1 MQSLRARN
9 GHMRTFF
16 KYMFDDFGALVS
28 LTLHL
33 KYVSTC
39 FLVEHLFEIDVRA
52 VACLLCTQNN
62 NETLL

>member
-16 KYMFDDFGALVS
+16 KYIFEGFGALVS

-33 KYVSTC
+33 KDVSTC

-62 NETLL
+62 HETLL